1 MEREGA
7 DAGQERGIQG
17 RPWQLGG
24 LEDDVRQAAEA
35 VTALL
40 GEPS

>member
-1 MEREGA
+1 MIGA
-7 DAGQERGIQG
+7 TG
-17 RPWQLGG
+17 RVYLAG